1 MADGSPISLV
11 LQPCMSCW
19 SRVASTAAEA
29 VAVEPARTNNKRAA
43 RGRQQTT
50 QHIRCLPGGRGRSRA
65 RLGHVGRGP
74 CKNRS
79 RSRSQAAEPPSLPL
93 QSTHRSTRPDH
104 CSLPIGPFDAL
115 STRPEELS
123 MSLFFTLSERGICSF
138 SMCAGHRA
146 DLAKCTLLA
155 LVSCVSA

>member
-1 MADGSPISLV
+1 MADGSPISIV

-29 VAVEPARTNNKRAA
+29 VAVEPARTNNKRA

-79 RSRSQAAEPPSLPL
+79 RSRSQAAEPPSLPPPP
-93 QSTHRSTRPDH
+93 HRSTRPDH

-115 STRPEELS
+115 SLHVQRSSPCLFS
-123 MSLFFTLSERGICSF
+123 SPSLRGICSF

-155 LVSCVSA
+155 LLSCVSA